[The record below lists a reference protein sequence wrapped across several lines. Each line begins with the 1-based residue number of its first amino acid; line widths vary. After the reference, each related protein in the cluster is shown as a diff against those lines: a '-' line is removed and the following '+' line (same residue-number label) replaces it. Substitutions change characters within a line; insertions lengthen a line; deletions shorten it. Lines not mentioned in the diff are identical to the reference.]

1 MKIAVIEDSSLVISF
16 WQNFLKPM
24 GHEYAFFSSHR
35 EELARVGAYTP
46 QVIFCAGVPMH
57 QTGFEMGQALKSH
70 KLTGSAG
77 LVVCSTLGDENLYKE
92 WDASSIDA
100 VLVKPFT
107 RESVER
113 VLAQLTRRYNRPLRE
128 RRLAVIVDDNKTARS
143 VLEKQMHTLGFDV
156 QTAVNGQA
164 GYELILKSKPDI
176 VLTDVEMPVM
186 NGYEL
191 CAALSENPETHR
203 LPILVIS
210 STVTD
215 VDVHQGFKS
224 GVLDF
229 LRKPFDSFKLS
240 EAVATAI
247 GREKVQHDGIAVVL
261 SNDMKFSALLGKLF
275 ADLALQDHH
284 CANLNELSGYLSMI
298 VPDII
303 AVDFSGVDH
312 QACTMLEKL
321 REHEDLKASPI
332 LVMVEADDRNAMINC
347 LQHGAN
353 DFLIKPFLREEFNA
367 RVLNLVRTKSL
378 FDELK
383 HSSHILEG
391 LAFIDGLTGLLNRR
405 YLEEGLQQQFARAE
419 RTQRPLSIM
428 MIDLDHFKRVN
439 DMFGHAIGDEVLKI
453 VSETV
458 KSSVR
463 NVDIACRYGG
473 EELCVIMPGT
483 PTLQARDIAEQVRRN
498 IEAKTL
504 TPKLIRQTVSMG
516 VSTYPDLSGRETL
529 LSDADKALYMA
540 KNMGRNRVLV
550 KDEDIA

>member
-1 MKIAVIEDSSLVISF
+1 
-16 WQNFLKPM
+16 M
-24 GHEYAFFSSHR
+24 GHEFAFFSSHR
-35 EELARVGAYTP
+35 EELVRVGDYAP

-70 KLTGSAG
+70 KLTGGAG
-77 LVVCSTLGDENLYKE
+77 LVVCTTLGDENLYKE
-92 WDASSIDA
+92 WDSSSIDA

-113 VLAQLTRRYNRPLRE
+113 VLAQLERRYSRPERS
-128 RRLAVIVDDNKTARS
+128 RRLAVVVDDNKTART

-164 GYELILKSKPDI
+164 GYELILRTKPDI
-176 VLTDVEMPVM
+176 LLTDVEMPVM

-191 CAALSENPETHR
+191 CVKLAENPETQR
-203 LPILVIS
+203 LPILVVS
-210 STVTD
+210 STVTEAD
-215 VDVHQGFKS
+215 VRQGFKS

-240 EAVATAI
+240 EAVATAM
-247 GREKVQHDGIAVVL
+247 GRENVQRDGIAVVL
-261 SNDMKFSALLGKLF
+261 SSDMKFTALLGKLF
-275 ADLALQDHH
+275 ADLGLQDHQ

-303 AVDFSGVDH
+303 AVDFSSVDQ
-312 QACTMLEKL
+312 QACNMLEKL
-321 REHEDLKASPI
+321 REPEELKASPI
-332 LVMVEADDRNAMINC
+332 LVMVEADDRGAMIDC
-347 LQHGAN
+347 LQRGAN

-383 HSSHILEG
+383 QSSRILEG
-391 LAFIDGLTGLLNRR
+391 LAFIDSLTGLLNRR
-405 YLEEGLQQQFARAE
+405 YLEEGLQQQFIRAE
-419 RTQRPLSIM
+419 RMQRPLSIM

-439 DMFGHAIGDEVLKI
+439 DMYGHAIGDEVLKS

-463 NVDIACRYGG
+463 NIDIACRYGG
-473 EELCVIMPGT
+473 EELCVLMPGT
-483 PTLQARDIAEQVRRN
+483 PPRQARDIAEQVRRN
-498 IEAKTL
+498 IETKTL
-504 TPKLIRQTVSMG
+504 TPKLIRQTVSLG
-516 VSTYPDLSGRETL
+516 VSTFPDLSGRDTL
-529 LSDADKALYMA
+529 LSDADKALYLA